1 MEALNQ
7 WKIAQLRLK
16 EAASSFLDTSI
27 TLRKVVAQSFPSHL
41 NQIVLENVL
50 DDLQSQID
58 SIGVVE
64 HCMHESR
71 AVLNA
76 LLNVSTSRV
85 PINKLPPEILGRIFS
100 ILVASSPCYP
110 KRGQRDALLDIIIVC
125 GRWCQVATNH
135 RSLWSHIDVHA
146 AAAPPV
152 CVCSVRCTRGT
163 RGVS

>member
-7 WKIAQLRLK
+7 WKTAQLRLK
-16 EAASSFLDTSI
+16 EAASSFLDASI
-27 TLRKVVAQSFPSHL
+27 TLRKVAAQSFPSHP

-50 DDLQSQID
+50 DDLHSQID

-110 KRGQRDALLDIIIVC
+110 KRGQRDALLDIII
-125 GRWCQVATNH
+125 
-135 RSLWSHIDVHA
+135 
-146 AAAPPV
+146 
-152 CVCSVRCTRGT
+152 
-163 RGVS
+163 